1 MSEESTVDPPEPVTV
16 PITAPAVAPAPAAV
30 PAAAAVPVTTVA
42 RVSRIKDP
50 WWQYLAV
57 GLVGLLLG
65 GLICG
70 GVLVIIDHGNGRIGD
85 RGRAQQFGRGPG
97 FGPGFGPRGVGPGR
111 FGPGGVRP
119 RLNPNGPGAPAAPS
133 APAAPTP
140 SATS

>member
-16 PITAPAVAPAPAAV
+16 PITAPDAV
-30 PAAAAVPVTTVA
+30 PPAAAVPVTTVA

-70 GVLVIIDHGNGRIGD
+70 GLLVIVDYGNGRIGD
-85 RGRAQQFGRGPG
+85 RSRAQQFGRGPG
-97 FGPGFGPRGVGPGR
+97 FGPGFGPRGAGPGR
-111 FGPGGVRP
+111 FGPGGGVRP
-119 RLNPNGPGAPAAPS
+119 RPNPNGPGAPAAPS

-140 SATS
+140 SASS